1 MLNLQNGKS
10 VTRQSRV
17 LFAMD
22 AFDKGI
28 YKTKKE
34 AAAAFRV
41 DANTLSHS
49 FNDRKA
55 LQKLDSRA
63 PTSYKPPMAVVRALE
78 RIQLDDV
85 HKIAFE
91 FAESSKKMKQ
101 DDVAEVIRSA
111 LEKPS
116 VKEQI
121 EALENAKTLMP
132 ERAIASPDRQA
143 FLKALTKLDSILDKH
158 KTLASLDIVSDK
170 EKVKERIDS
179 IARRIKSL

>member
-1 MLNLQNGKS
+1 
-10 VTRQSRV
+10 
-17 LFAMD
+17 MD